1 LSGVR
6 QRGVETATRLQ
17 PKEGN
22 MCRIRPRS
30 AYDVIALVS
39 LFLVIGGG
47 TALAS
52 FVVSSNSQIGPN
64 TVSGHKPP
72 TGNHANIIKGSIN
85 SQDLTTSSVGSPQL
99 KLGAVNQLALHS
111 GAVTSPK
118 IAGGAVN
125 TTQIGKIP
133 QARVEFTAAQSITN
147 NIDTVLS
154 FDVARY
160 DNDGLFG
167 IPHNRLTA
175 PVAGVYAITAGV
187 NWEVSGSGDDRS
199 IGICKNDTGAVCP
212 GVPSGLALAS
222 DTRTPSAT
230 DGAQSISTQAK
241 LNAGDFIDVG
251 VFQNSGGTLHAEAS
265 PWTNLTMTWVGKG

>member
-1 LSGVR
+1 M
-6 QRGVETATRLQ
+6 
-17 PKEGN
+17 N
-22 MCRIRPRS
+22 RIRRHLTY
-30 AYDVIALVS
+30 ANVMATLAV
-39 LFLVIGGG
+39 FLVLGGG
-47 TALAS
+47 TAIAS
-52 FVVSSNSQIGPN
+52 YVVSSNSQVGPD

-72 TGNHANIIKGSIN
+72 AGNHANIIKSSIN
-85 SQDLTTSSVGSPQL
+85 SQDLSTSSVGSPQL
-99 KLGAVNQLALHS
+99 KLGAVNQLALHK

-118 IAGGAVN
+118 IAGGAVS
-125 TTQIGKIP
+125 TAQIGKIP
-133 QARVEFTAAQSITN
+133 QARVEFTAAQSIVN
-147 NIDTVLS
+147 NTDVVLS

-199 IGICKNDTGAVCP
+199 ISICKNDTTADCP
-212 GVPSGLALAS
+212 FVSPSLLLAS

-230 DGAQSISTQAK
+230 DGAQSVSTQAK

-251 VFQNSGGTLHAEAS
+251 VFQNSGGTLHAEAG